1 MTVLDLEDETNIA
14 FIYQTLKN
22 ARIEVDKSEIS
33 RISFDDNGDVV
44 VHLDHQFQSKNNFP
58 VLKERTDFDA
68 VGNSLQADDLK
79 IGYNTSVTI
88 SMVESGAGYNNSLGA
103 YTIDVDGTLKSAQMI
118 YGNVKDPLALDK
130 SVAKIEKTIVQNE
143 KTIARYNDD
152 TVRLQ
157 GQAEKLSSPKNAE
170 KLLKVQQQIN
180 DKLDSIAKLQ
190 EKVTQHRLE
199 IASLEAQAKGTY
211 ELDVQ
216 SGHEIG
222 FFIIAD
228 GNRVNSNY
236 AAYDLENGT
245 LEFIYRFGKADERA
259 AKITDSAADISLV
272 YKNGEQISIIKGNIY
287 HTTTEQTTHTI
298 NGDGKLHAVAGLA
311 GADDP
316 DTIRIGFEDLK
327 GLGDAD
333 YNDVVFDV
341 RIDSSVI
348 TIPATLFIND
358 ITGTNAAE
366 TLVGTE
372 RNDHIQALGGNDVLV
387 GSAGEDT
394 LDGGTGNDT
403 VDYSQMDGAVTVY
416 LTHDYTLKANGSRD
430 TLISIEHVIGSR
442 YNDTLILNRYNNIAY
457 GGAGDDIIHARD
469 GNDTVYG
476 EAGND
481 RLYGMDGD
489 DTLYGGDG
497 DDRLY
502 GDNTDTDLTGTGN
515 DSLYGGAGNDMLWG
529 HSGDDLLD
537 GGDGNDQMY
546 GMEDNDT
553 FIGGQGNDLMD
564 GGSGFDTV
572 DYSRLTSK
580 VDVYLTH
587 GRTDKAGGETDILR
601 SIEKVIAT
609 AYDDSIVL
617 GDSHEEVHGGDGHD
631 TVYARAGNDTIYGDG
646 GDDRLYGMDGDDVI
660 YGGDGNDR
668 LYGDKVNASDTWSGN
683 DTLYGGAGND
693 TLFGHGGDDILDG
706 GTGADKLYGNEGRD
720 TFVISSLD
728 AADEFMDFTA
738 NGPESDRID
747 ITSILSGFD
756 SATDNLNDFVQFVFR
771 SATRTDVLLNN
782 DGAGS
787 DWQLAA
793 IIRTDMSGVTVDDL
807 ASNGQIIV

>member
-68 VGNSLQADDLK
+68 AGNSLQADDLK

-152 TVRLQ
+152 IVRLQ

-341 RIDSSVI
+341 RIDSSAI

-476 EAGND
+476 EDGND

-489 DTLYGGDG
+489 DTLYGGAG

-587 GRTDKAGGETDILR
+587 GRTDKAGGETDTLR

-609 AYDDSIVL
+609 AYDDNIVL

-771 SATRTDVLLNN
+771 SATRTDVLVNN
-782 DGAGS
+782 DGAGN